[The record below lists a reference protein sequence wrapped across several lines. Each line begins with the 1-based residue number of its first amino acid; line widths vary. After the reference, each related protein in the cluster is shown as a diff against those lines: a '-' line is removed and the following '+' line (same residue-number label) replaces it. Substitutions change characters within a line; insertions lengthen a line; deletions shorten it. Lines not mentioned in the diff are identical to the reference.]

1 MKTML
6 PRPDLLRRPPR
17 SFAWLDHRLLR
28 EGHLEEMTLPEI
40 AVYVFL
46 TLAADR
52 DGLSYYRREK
62 ICRVLALEFL
72 EFDRALRGLVSRGY
86 VAFRPRSSRD
96 PNGFYQ
102 VLPVPAG
109 RGT

>member
-1 MKTML
+1 MDAPL
-6 PRPDLLRRPPR
+6 PRPDLVRRPPR

-28 EGHLEEMTLPEI
+28 DGHLETMEHEQI
-40 AVYVFL
+40 ALYFFL
-46 TLAADR
+46 VLAANR
-52 DGLSYYRREK
+52 DGVSYYRRER
-62 ICRVLALEFL
+62 ICRVLSLEFL

-86 VAFRPRSSRD
+86 VAYKPRSSRD

-109 RGT
+109 RQA